1 LILLALS
8 LGEVGS
14 SALEVDINAQGVT
27 SSAGI
32 MPFKFPKIVKAL
44 RMSTATAEGIFTG
57 LINLLWTRDFG
68 DRIELKPGDIAPD
81 FRLAGSD
88 GRWYG
93 LRDFHGT
100 HVVVLAWFPKA
111 FTPG

>member
-1 LILLALS
+1 
-8 LGEVGS
+8 
-14 SALEVDINAQGVT
+14 
-27 SSAGI
+27 

-81 FRLAGSD
+81 FSLLDSTGKIVS
-88 GRWYG
+88 
-93 LRDFHGT
+93 LHDFKGKKN
-100 HVVVLAWFPKA
+100 VALGFYVFA
-111 FTPG
+111 FTGG